1 LLFLPHLFDQVTA
14 KRPCYGR
21 FKLMLNSNINLIG
34 VITLFVYFWPS
45 PTTID
50 EVLAT
55 INSFQHK
62 LMNFHIIFMNLL
74 ELFDGGLRKN
84 MCKAAHP
91 SSSMDSSNL
100 RR

>member
-1 LLFLPHLFDQVTA
+1 
-14 KRPCYGR
+14 
-21 FKLMLNSNINLIG
+21 MLNSNINLIG
-34 VITLFVYFWPS
+34 VIILFVYFWPS
-45 PTTID
+45 SPTID
-50 EVLAT
+50 EVLAAT

-74 ELFDGGLRKN
+74 ELFDGGLGKN